1 MNVLMTERVR
11 NLKGREVRRAEE
23 QLFEPDSPFVI
34 ILAAFPGEEKRLGT
48 PGKNDANRAA
58 RGQAHRL
65 NACSLRPV

>member
-1 MNVLMTERVR
+1 MNVLAKERVR
-11 NLKGREVRRAEE
+11 SLKRREISMAGE
-23 QLFEPDSPFVI
+23 QLFQPDSPFVI

-65 NACSLRPV
+65 SQC